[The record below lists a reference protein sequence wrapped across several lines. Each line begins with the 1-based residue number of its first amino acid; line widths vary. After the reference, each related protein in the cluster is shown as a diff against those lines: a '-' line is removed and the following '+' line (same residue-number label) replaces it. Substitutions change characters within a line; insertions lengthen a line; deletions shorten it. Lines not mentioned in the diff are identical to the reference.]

1 MRANVDNL
9 KKFTEYANSKG
20 VSTGLWT
27 QSNLEPDSNPET
39 PWHLLRDFDA
49 EVKTGGITTLKTD
62 VAWVGSG
69 YSFGLN
75 GIKTAYDTVTTGAN
89 KRPNIITLDGWAGTQ
104 RFGGIWTGDQYGG
117 NWEYIRFH
125 IPTYIG
131 QSLSGNP
138 NIGSDMDGIFGGD
151 PIISARDYQ
160 WKTFTPSMLDMDGWG
175 TYRKSPMTHGDPYTG
190 ISRFYLKLKAQLMPY
205 IYTSA
210 ASAANID
217 TGNGDAGLP
226 MIRAMLLSDNSEYAA
241 STSTQYQYMFGENF
255 LVAPVYQ
262 DTQADENGNDIRN
275 GIYLPNYGT
284 DENPTIWID
293 YFSGKQ
299 YRGGQVLNNYEAPLW
314 KLPLFV
320 KANAIVPMYAENNNP
335 EAVSDTNTKGTD
347 RSQRIVEFFATE
359 GDGTFT
365 QYEDDGSS
373 IENNT
378 TEDDSYGT
386 IDNISYGEHVSTV
399 YRSKAAGGTA
409 TFTAEASQG
418 GYNGYDSNRT
428 TTFVA
433 NVSAKPMSVVAK
445 NGGSALNV
453 VEVDSQETFDTATPE
468 AGQAVY
474 FYSETPNL
482 NHYGSDVDGT
492 EAERGESFNNTKITT
507 NPKVYVKFAKTD
519 VAAAAQTLE
528 LGGFVN
534 ADATLTADR
543 LNESLSAPTNLAAPE
558 DVTTQR
564 ASSSP
569 GERSMVLPPT
579 TLRSTA
585 PCSPWVMRPS
595 SRTPTSPTI
604 ASTPTRFVRATP
616 RLLRLERCA
625 RGELRTRSVA
635 ERPRRRANH
644 LGGLTLRQ
652 P

>member
-1 MRANVDNL
+1 MKATDFDRQFSARQVIDDYANNDMPLGWFLPNDGYGAGYGQNGYYKTGGVNEDGTSSAERLNAVRANVDNL

-39 PWHLLRDFDA
+39 PWHLLRDFES
-49 EVKTGGITTLKTD
+49 EVKVGGITTLKTD

-138 NIGSDMDGIFGGD
+138 NIGSDMDGIFGGS
-151 PIISARDYQ
+151 PVISTRDYQ
-160 WKTFTPSMLDMDGWG
+160 WKTFTPTMLDMDGWG
-175 TYRKSPMTHGDPYTG
+175 SYRKSPMTHGDPYTG

-217 TGNGDAGLP
+217 TGNGDTGLP
-226 MIRAMLLSDNSEYAA
+226 MIRAMLLSDNSTYAA

-262 DTQADENGNDIRN
+262 DTQADDAGNDVRN

-284 DENPTIWID
+284 DDSPTIWID

-320 KANAIVPMYAENNNP
+320 KANSIVPMYAENNNP
-335 EAVSDTNTKGTD
+335 EAVSASNTKGTD
-347 RSQRIVEFFATE
+347 RSQRIVEFYATE
-359 GDGTFT
+359 GEGSFT

-378 TEDDSYGT
+378 TKDDSYGT
-386 IDNISYGEHVSTV
+386 IDNICYGEHVSTV
-399 YRSKAAGGTA
+399 YRSQAAGGTA

-418 GYNGYDSNRT
+418 GYSGYDSNRT

-433 NVSAKPMSVVAK
+433 NVSAKPTSVVAK
-445 NGGSALNV
+445 NGGSVLFV
-453 VEVDSQETFDTATPE
+453 GTKKQTEVD
-468 AGQAVY
+468 
-474 FYSETPNL
+474 
-482 NHYGSDVDGT
+482 
-492 EAERGESFNNTKITT
+492 
-507 NPKVYVKFAKTD
+507 
-519 VAAAAQTLE
+519 
-528 LGGFVN
+528 
-534 ADATLTADR
+534 
-543 LNESLSAPTNLAAPE
+543 
-558 DVTTQR
+558 
-564 ASSSP
+564 
-569 GERSMVLPPT
+569 
-579 TLRSTA
+579 
-585 PCSPWVMRPS
+585 
-595 SRTPTSPTI
+595 
-604 ASTPTRFVRATP
+604 
-616 RLLRLERCA
+616 
-625 RGELRTRSVA
+625 
-635 ERPRRRANH
+635 
-644 LGGLTLRQ
+644 
-652 P
+652 

>member
-1 MRANVDNL
+1 MQL
-9 KKFTEYANSKG
+9 KGCEH
-20 VSTGLWT
+20 GLWT

-275 GIYLPNYGT
+275 GIYLPT
-284 DENPTIWID
+284 TAPTRIPP
-293 YFSGKQ
+293 SGSITS
-299 YRGGQVLNNYEAPLW
+299 RV
-314 KLPLFV
+314 
-320 KANAIVPMYAENNNP
+320 
-335 EAVSDTNTKGTD
+335 
-347 RSQRIVEFFATE
+347 
-359 GDGTFT
+359 
-365 QYEDDGSS
+365 SS
-373 IENNT
+373 I
-378 TEDDSYGT
+378 
-386 IDNISYGEHVSTV
+386 
-399 YRSKAAGGTA
+399 AAA
-409 TFTAEASQG
+409 RFS
-418 GYNGYDSNRT
+418 T
-428 TTFVA
+428 TTRLRF
-433 NVSAKPMSVVAK
+433 
-445 NGGSALNV
+445 G
-453 VEVDSQETFDTATPE
+453 
-468 AGQAVY
+468 
-474 FYSETPNL
+474 
-482 NHYGSDVDGT
+482 
-492 EAERGESFNNTKITT
+492 
-507 NPKVYVKFAKTD
+507 
-519 VAAAAQTLE
+519 AAAVCEGQRYR
-528 LGGFVN
+528 
-534 ADATLTADR
+534 ADVR
-543 LNESLSAPTNLAAPE
+543 REQQPRGSERHQHQGYRPQSAY
-558 DVTTQR
+558 R
-564 ASSSP
+564 
-569 GERSMVLPPT
+569 RVLRHRGRRH
-579 TLRSTA
+579 LYA
-585 PCSPWVMRPS
+585 
-595 SRTPTSPTI
+595 
-604 ASTPTRFVRATP
+604 VRGR
-616 RLLRLERCA
+616 RLLHRKQ
-625 RGELRTRSVA
+625 
-635 ERPRRRANH
+635 H
-644 LGGLTLRQ
+644 D
-652 P
+652 